1 MDIRQNLRLCTS
13 LDGTRIAVASIG
25 NGPPLLRAAHWLS
38 HVEYDLESP
47 VWRPWLSAIAERNTY
62 IRYDQRGCGL
72 SDRSPSEISFE
83 AWLADLETAANTID
97 APSFPIL
104 GMSQGGALA
113 IAFAARHPERV
124 SRLILCGAYGR
135 GALVRA
141 RTEDER
147 VEARMM
153 VDLIRIGWGRE
164 NQTFRQ
170 VFSEQYIP
178 GGTPEQHRWW
188 NDLERISAS
197 PEIAARTLEQ
207 LHRIDVTALAETL
220 RVPTLVMHSRGDA
233 RVPFEEGRRLAA
245 LIPGARFVPLESRNH
260 VLLSTDPA
268 WQGFLAEMRGFLDQG
283 GAVAPIRR
291 SLKPSGTWMIV
302 EPMAQ
307 DTLEANINP
316 VGRLFYSASTM
327 ICVPTSLA
335 QEEGAAL
342 GAQAGEPR
350 LQEVIRAGG
359 FKTVRR
365 AAETPFN
372 MVLEA
377 VA

>member
-1 MDIRQNLRLCTS
+1 MGIRQNLKLCTS
-13 LDGTRIAVASIG
+13 LDGTRIAVASVG

-83 AWLADLETAANTID
+83 AWLADLETVADTID
-97 APSFPIL
+97 AHSFPIL

-124 SRLILCGAYGR
+124 SRLLLFGAYGR

-141 RTEDER
+141 QTEDER

-164 NQTFRQ
+164 NQAFRQ
-170 VFSEQYIP
+170 VFTEQYIP

-197 PEIAARTLEQ
+197 PQIAARTLEH
-207 LHRIDVTALAETL
+207 LHRIDVVTLAETL
-220 RVPTLVMHSRGDA
+220 QVPTLVMHSRGDA
-233 RVPFEEGRRLAA
+233 RVPFEEGRQLAA

-260 VLLSTDPA
+260 VLLSTEPA
-268 WQGFLAEMRGFLDQG
+268 WSVFQAEMRSFLHAGDAAPTLRAAAEAGLTPAEAQVL
-283 GAVAPIRR
+283 ALVAKGLDNRDIA
-291 SLKPSGTWMIV
+291 
-302 EPMAQ
+302 E
-307 DTLEANINP
+307 
-316 VGRLFYSASTM
+316 
-327 ICVPTSLA
+327 
-335 QEEGAAL
+335 AL
-342 GAQAGEPR
+342 GKSE
-350 LQEVIRAGG
+350 
-359 FKTVRR
+359 KTVRNQLSAILDKLGVKSRGEAIVR
-365 AAETPFN
+365 ALAG
-372 MVLEA
+372 
-377 VA
+377 